1 MRVQALDKVQ
11 MQVEDYFKATRQQ
24 VFRLDDVTS
33 SQRAAVYSQRRAFLS
48 SSDEGMLDT
57 FTKYCHQTMT
67 EIYDAAVA
75 PLPGSNAPSP
85 LNADKLRAKAAQFF
99 PNIALTAVEIDAAA
113 AQPGKVQ
120 QLLRARLDEA
130 IAQKRQQVDAV
141 SPWAFVSFFRYL
153 AMVQTD
159 ESWCKH
165 LSRLDLLKE
174 EMVLQSFTAE
184 RDVMEVYREKAQ
196 KLFDTLMDDVRRN
209 TVYSLFI
216 YQPAPATAGSA
227 ATPAGAAGMR

>member
-1 MRVQALDKVQ
+1 

-24 VFRLDDVTS
+24 VFKLDDVTS

-48 SSDEGMLDT
+48 SSDEGMLET
-57 FTKYCHQTMT
+57 FTKYCHQTIN
-67 EIYDAAVA
+67 EIYEAAVA
-75 PLPGSNAPSP
+75 PVPGAGNAPTP
-85 LNADKLRAKAAQFF
+85 LNAEKLRAKAAQFF
-99 PNIALTAVEIDAAA
+99 PNIALTVDEINVAV
-113 AQPGKVQ
+113 AQPGTIQ
-120 QLLRARLDEA
+120 PLLRIRLDEA

-216 YQPAPATAGSA
+216 YKPAVPAANA
-227 ATPAGAAGMR
+227 ASPPPGAGMR